1 MMDIFT
7 GVRHQLRHD
16 KLLVEQAVMLHRHQV
31 KTDLLT
37 PSDLKIFLA
46 ARSPPNIKESPAR
59 FIPAPKPIN
68 ALDVDQAIDINKPI
82 RGAFVRREVVG
93 EIFIQNQSSG
103 NK

>member
-7 GVRHQLRHD
+7 GVRHQLRHG
-16 KLLVEQAVMLHRHQV
+16 KPLVEQVVMLHRHQV
-31 KTDLLT
+31 KNELT
-37 PSDLKIFLA
+37 SFEFKNILA

-93 EIFIQNQSSG
+93 EIFIQNQSG
-103 NK
+103 RNN